1 MRGKPLHPFFMSVR
15 EDFLRRKFVPRS
27 LFVPQCFLYIR
38 LLRSRRDS
46 GLHFLCRE
54 KVTKSG
60 RGAPRAPV
68 LGDSLPAGGV
78 GPACRSIRGRI
89 RASTG
94 PLVGLALPAPLG
106 QGGGRQPSPP
116 AVRGGIWA
124 DVSPLVRV
132 WENAF

>member
-1 MRGKPLHPFFMSVR
+1 MERFEKKSGIGLARGRH
-15 EDFLRRKFVPRS
+15 FLDQKKVAKESATRG
-27 LFVPQCFLYIR
+27 LFLI
-38 LLRSRRDS
+38 LLRSDRKS

-60 RGAPRAPV
+60 RGAPRTPV
-68 LGDSLPAGGV
+68 QGDSHPAGGV

-106 QGGGRQPSPP
+106 QGGGASAQPARCS
-116 AVRGGIWA
+116 RRNLGFRY
-124 DVSPLVRV
+124 PLGRV
-132 WENAF
+132 WKTAF